1 MTRRKK
7 QTRFD
12 SQRVIFFASLSVCF
26 LSLFA
31 IVWILLHPQTTIEQH
46 VIVRVR
52 TVKTDRN
59 VNATENEAT
68 KDCGVEE
75 TPEMEV
81 LDNQLVENN
90 KDANEAEAI
99 AQTQQLVIAP
109 IEPALL
115 AEPRHVVKEIT
126 PTSFQ
131 TNVEIRPKKIS
142 EAAIGDR
149 TPGVNPEGN
158 DGNDESVFLTQK
170 HCVYSLVL
178 KKENGSLCYVKLLRP
193 DDWLDSEDVRICRN
207 ATGQILD
214 DVDFITDELIGLKLV
229 GDYAYA
235 VWLELPEM
243 GCVGWAKVVDVE
255 DFQYAPGIGNLVTGT
270 FKHISDDVIDLV
282 VEGQTKPIG
291 VTNSHPFWSVDREE
305 FVPAGELLQGE
316 RLLLFS
322 GDTVRVLQKLP
333 RPGPLDVYNIEVL
346 GEHVYQ
352 VTPDGALVHNYCVDR
367 LKTRRSTDKLIAS
380 AYVPK
385 DGEINLLIEGGYDI
399 GHRPGF
405 ENRRLIAIWNKWMKQ
420 HPELDFSEKRWR
432 NFYNMPFFYQIEEHM
447 HNISHI
453 GEKAGKNLHG
463 MKQKILNKLDCSS
476 IEELLERL
484 DVPPKK
490 WGEVF
495 GIDVVKP
502 IPGT

>member
-12 SQRVIFFASLSVCF
+12 AQRVIFFASPAACF

-31 IVWILLHPQTTIEQH
+31 MGWLLARSQTTHEQH
-46 VIVRVR
+46 
-52 TVKTDRN
+52 TVVTVQYVKAEQRKSAEN
-59 VNATENEAT
+59 VEVPNAAV
-68 KDCGVEE
+68 VEE
-75 TPEMEV
+75 TLEIGTSPDAPIAEYNEEAV
-81 LDNQLVENN
+81 EAESFDDNQE
-90 KDANEAEAI
+90 I
-99 AQTQQLVIAP
+99 ADAP
-109 IEPALL
+109 IEPAQPVEL
-115 AEPRHVVKEIT
+115 RNVVTEIT

-142 EAAIGDR
+142 EAEIGDR

-322 GDTVRVLQKLP
+322 GDTARVLQKLP
-333 RPGPLDVYNIEVL
+333 RPGPQDVYNIEVF
-346 GEHVYQ
+346 GEHVYL
-352 VTPDGALVHNYCVDR
+352 VTPEGLLAHNGCGLSRFDDR
-367 LKTRRSTDKLIAS
+367 LGSGRPYIRKHVNLELIKKYNAKNKEMITS
-380 AYVPK
+380 IGNLHRGHVYGVEYRNLRKFAK
-385 DGEINLLIEGGYDI
+385 DLGLNRKEWNELQNFHELYELEDAMHNMSHAGEC
-399 GHRPGF
+399 
-405 ENRRLIAIWNKWMKQ
+405 
-420 HPELDFSEKRWR
+420 PELYNFNAMMKRLR
-432 NFYNMPFFYQIEEHM
+432 
-447 HNISHI
+447 
-453 GEKAGKNLHG
+453 
-463 MKQKILNKLDCSS
+463 
-476 IEELLERL
+476 ELLGDENMTI
-484 DVPPKK
+484 
-490 WGEVF
+490 F
-495 GIDVVKP
+495 
-502 IPGT
+502 